1 MGARASMHRLDEN
14 PYRRIGG
21 GDSRK
26 KAVLASDRPI
36 PGQNHKNFFVA
47 KKQDSEST
55 QSAFC
60 WYRSVAVI
68 STASR

>member
-26 KAVLASDRPI
+26 KAVLASDGPI

-47 KKQDSEST
+47 KKQDS
-55 QSAFC
+55 
-60 WYRSVAVI
+60 
-68 STASR
+68 